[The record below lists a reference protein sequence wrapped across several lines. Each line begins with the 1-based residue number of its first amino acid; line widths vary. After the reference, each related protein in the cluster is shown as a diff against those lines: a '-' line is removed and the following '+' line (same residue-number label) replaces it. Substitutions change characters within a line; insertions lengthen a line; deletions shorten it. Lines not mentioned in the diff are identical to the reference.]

1 MAVFGIKIIM
11 IQSVMFHSLWAYR
24 GFILANVRRELQQ
37 RYTNSLLGGLWAV
50 LNPLSDDR
58 DLILLG
64 VAALALGLLFVE
76 DYNTVRLH
84 SALGYITPI
93 DQMEGRAAAI
103 FAEQRRKLSMAKTAA
118 SRLANP
124 HQKSSRLH
132 MGNGRLSYADRAKF
146 RFTLNQNTFS
156 VRVDG
161 VVKPPLNAP
170 VGIGRHRLEC
180 VADSRTRGLSN
191 ASKHLGPQKH

>member
-1 MAVFGIKIIM
+1 M

-132 MGNGRLSYADRAKF
+132 MGNGRLSYADREKF
-146 RFTLNQNTFS
+146 RFTLNQNTNT
-156 VRVDG
+156 V
-161 VVKPPLNAP
+161 
-170 VGIGRHRLEC
+170 
-180 VADSRTRGLSN
+180 
-191 ASKHLGPQKH
+191 